1 MKSVLKTGIFLLFFC
16 LSLQMSTGMMTAQNQ
31 DLLSQL
37 GQHQNYTSKRI
48 SSYDRTGGNNDR
60 LSIEPGK
67 TAVLAEIKGPA
78 AIHHIWI
85 TISAEPF
92 YGRKIILRMYWDEE
106 ESPSVEVPIG
116 DFFGVGHG
124 LNRNFSSLPINCS
137 SNGRARNCYWYMP
150 FQKSARITATNE
162 GTLTVGAFYYYI
174 DYRELTELPSDTPC
188 FHAQYR
194 QEIPCQPLKN
204 YLFLDA
210 TGHGHYVGCN
220 LSILQRAMGWWGE
233 GDDMIYVDGEKTPS
247 LYGTGSEDY
256 FSDAWGMREDENP
269 FYGCPLQEPDFK
281 TGSKATVYRFH
292 VPDPIPFKKSIRVT
306 IEHGHANDRS
316 DYFSSVAYW
325 YQSEPHKP
333 FPALPPMKA
342 RLPFALESPL
352 GFIFPDWGEM
362 NKKKITTFRDKLSGM
377 EFKAENLSQQL
388 TSYYNQTGNRYPVLM
403 TEKAH
408 KGTQASLTFSVEFGE
423 HHNLEL
429 YFLRGP
435 SMGNFKISELKGG
448 EHILPH
454 ESETFEGYSPD
465 KKIDK
470 LTLNNVLLQSG
481 LNEITFQVTGKAT
494 SSEGME
500 LAFVGMT
507 RSPSLRRFIKEWN
520 LIGPFDAPDMSYLQT
535 AYPPE
540 KETNLKK
547 KYTGKNNLKLEWKKI
562 QAEESG
568 FVHLA
573 GLFEP
578 NEQAIAYGLVYVF
591 SPEELKAHMLIGS
604 DDGVRIWL
612 NDNLIH
618 SNPAYRG
625 AYPDQDRISVELK
638 KGWNKLLVKVL
649 QGGGGW
655 GFYVRFIDPEGVLR
669 SSSEVKK

>member
-481 LNEITFQVTGKAT
+481 LNEITFQVTGKAA